1 MKEQDYLDF
10 ERPILELDR
19 KIKEMRDL
27 ATAENL
33 ELSKEIELLERRRN
47 RLRSEVYS
55 RLTRWQRV
63 QLARHPLRP
72 YSLDMIQLVF
82 TDFFE
87 VHGDRGFADD
97 KAMVGGFARLDEH
110 RVMIIGQQKGRDTKQ
125 RQYRNFGMCHPEG
138 YRKALRLMYLA
149 EKFGLPVIIFIDTPG
164 AYPGIGAEERGQA
177 EAIARNIREMAAI
190 EVPIICFVIGEGAS
204 GGALGIG
211 IGDRVFMLENSWYT
225 VISPEG
231 CAAILWKAE
240 AAGDPVKLE
249 ARRKQAAEALKLTAQ
264 DNAALEII
272 DKVVAEPP
280 GGAHLDHEG
289 TARIIKSEL
298 LAAIEELKLL
308 TAEELCNKR
317 LEKYRIIGVYN
328 E

>member
-27 ATAENL
+27 ATTENL
-33 ELSKEIELLERRRN
+33 ELSREIDLLERKRN
-47 RLRSEVYS
+47 RLRTEVFS
-55 RLTRWQRV
+55 KLTRWQRV

-72 YSLDMIQLVF
+72 YSLDMIQLVA

-87 VHGDRGFADD
+87 LHGDRGFADD
-97 KAMVGGFARLDEH
+97 KAMVAGLGKIDEH
-110 RVMIIGQQKGRDTKQ
+110 KVMFIGQQKGRDTKQ

-138 YRKALRLMYLA
+138 YRKALRLMKVA
-149 EKFGLPVIIFIDTPG
+149 EKFNIPVVIFIDTPG

-177 EAIARNIREMAAI
+177 EAIARNIREMAAL
-190 EVPIICFVIGEGAS
+190 EVPIICFIIGEGAS

-211 IGDRVFMLENSWYT
+211 IGDRVYMLENSWYT

-240 AAGDPVKLE
+240 GVSDPAKLE
-249 ARRKQAAEALKLTAQ
+249 ARRRQAAEALKLTAQ
-264 DNAALEII
+264 DNAQFEII
-272 DKVVAEPP
+272 DKVVPEPP
-280 GGAHLDHEG
+280 GGAHMDYEG
-289 TARIIKSEL
+289 TARIVKAEL
-298 LAAIEELKLL
+298 INALNELKMLTPEELV
-308 TAEELCNKR
+308 NKR
-317 LEKYRIIGVYN
+317 LEKYRVIGIYN

>member
-33 ELSKEIELLERRRN
+33 ELSKEIEILERKRN

-55 RLTRWQRV
+55 KLTRWQRV

-82 TDFFE
+82 ADFFE
-87 VHGDRGFADD
+87 IHGDRSFADD
-97 KAMVGGFARLDEH
+97 KAMVGGFARLDDY
-110 RVMIIGQQKGRDTKQ
+110 RVMVVGQQKGRDTKQ

-138 YRKALRLMYLA
+138 YRKALRLMRMA

-164 AYPGIGAEERGQA
+164 AFPGIGAEERGQA
-177 EAIARNIREMAAI
+177 EAIARNIREMFAI
-190 EVPIICFVIGEGAS
+190 EVPLICFIIGEGAS

-211 IGDRVFMLENSWYT
+211 IGDKVFMLENSWYT

-240 AAGDPVKLE
+240 ATDDPSKLE

-264 DNAALEII
+264 DNAAFEII
-272 DKVVAEPP
+272 DKVVPEPP
-280 GGAHLDHEG
+280 GGAHLDYEG
-289 TARIIKSEL
+289 TAKIIKAEL
-298 LAAIEELKLL
+298 LNALNELKML
-308 TAEELCNKR
+308 TVEELCNKR

>member
-47 RLRSEVYS
+47 RLRTEVYS
-55 RLTRWQRV
+55 KLTRWQRV

-72 YSLDMIQLVF
+72 YSLDIIQLAF

-87 VHGDRGFADD
+87 LHGDRGFADD
-97 KAMVGGFARLDEH
+97 KAMVGGFAKLDEH
-110 RVMIIGQQKGRDTKQ
+110 RVMVIGQQKGRDTKQ

-138 YRKALRLMYLA
+138 YRKALRLMRVA
-149 EKFGLPVIIFIDTPG
+149 EKFGLPIIIFIDTPG
-164 AYPGIGAEERGQA
+164 AYPGVGAEERGQA
-177 EAIARNIREMAAI
+177 EAIARNIMEMAAI
-190 EVPIICFVIGEGAS
+190 EVPIICFIIGEGAS

-211 IGDRVFMLENSWYT
+211 VGDKVYMLENSWYT

-240 AAGDPVKLE
+240 AGADPAKLE
-249 ARRKQAAEALKLTAQ
+249 ARRRQAAEALKLTAS
-264 DNAALEII
+264 DNAAFEII
-272 DKVVAEPP
+272 DKVVPEPP
-280 GGAHLDHEG
+280 GGAHLDYEG
-289 TARIIKSEL
+289 TARIIKGEL
-298 LAAIEELKLL
+298 IQAVNELKMLSP
-308 TAEELCNKR
+308 EELCNKR